1 MNQTHTATLVWA
13 TPNGDTIIGD
23 LARVSNSK
31 AKPGDDAAGLIKYLI
46 RNRHWSPFEMAS
58 MCIEIHTTRDIGRQ
72 ILRHRSMSFQEFS
85 GRYAEYET
93 LESSL
98 DLRMQDS
105 ANRQNSLKS
114 TLSEDDTD
122 WVMNHCDA
130 LASDALQLY
139 QSMLNMGIAK
149 EVARRVLPEGMVP
162 TKMYMTGKV
171 RSWIHYTHERTQ
183 DGVQLEHRLIAQQI
197 ARILCVQF
205 PNTAAAIDLCL
216 VESST
221 L

>member
-1 MNQTHTATLVWA
+1 MKQTHTATLVWA
-13 TPNGDTIIGD
+13 TPNGDQIIGD

-31 AKPGDDAAGLIKYLI
+31 AKPGDDASKLIKYLI
-46 RNRHWSPFEMAS
+46 RNRHWSPFEMAT
-58 MCIEIHTTRDIGRQ
+58 MCVEIHTTRDIGRQ

-93 LESSL
+93 LESTL
-98 DLRMQDS
+98 DIRMQDN
-105 ANRQNSLKS
+105 ANRQNSTVN
-114 TLSEDDTD
+114 TLDEEQTE
-122 WVMNHCDA
+122 WVLNHCDA

-139 QSMLNMGIAK
+139 QSMLDMGIAK

-162 TKMYMTGKV
+162 TKMYMTGTV

-183 DGVQLEHRLIAQQI
+183 LGVQLEHRLIAQQI
-197 ARILCVQF
+197 AAVMLETF
-205 PNTAAAIDLCL
+205 PDVSAAVDLCL
-216 VESST
+216 VESSS